1 MKFSL
6 ILVFVSLLSF
16 SVQAQVESTTK
27 SLPIQRNSGS
37 SIPASNGS
45 LPNPASKNPF
55 ISRTQKAENYPSPKK
70 EEFSMRTDNNLK
82 TAGDFIEKKWT
93 EDAAAKE
100 GNKENQYL
108 GDYKT
113 SGKFV
118 EVYCRDYQYVDGD
131 RVRIT
136 VNGKLI
142 VNSLELGGN
151 FTPVLVTLE
160 KGFNTIEFEAL
171 NQGASGP
178 NTAALKVLGELGE
191 LISTSEW
198 NLLTGAKASMII
210 VKQ

>member
-1 MKFSL
+1 MKYLFS
-6 ILVFVSLLSF
+6 ILLVTFITSSIN
-16 SVQAQVESTTK
+16 AQVESSTK
-27 SLPIQRNSGS
+27 SLPIQRSSGS
-37 SIPASNGS
+37 SIPTSNNI
-45 LPNPASKNPF
+45 PNATSKNPF
-55 ISRTQKAENYPSPKK
+55 ISRTQKAENYPTPKK
-70 EEFSMRTDNNLK
+70 EEFSMRTDNGLM
-82 TAGDFIEKKWT
+82 TAGDFVEKKWT
-93 EDAAAKE
+93 EDAAANE
-100 GNKENQYL
+100 GHRENQYL
-108 GDYKT
+108 GDHVT

-142 VNSLELGGN
+142 MNNLELGSN

-160 KGFNTIEFEAL
+160 PGFNTIEFEAL